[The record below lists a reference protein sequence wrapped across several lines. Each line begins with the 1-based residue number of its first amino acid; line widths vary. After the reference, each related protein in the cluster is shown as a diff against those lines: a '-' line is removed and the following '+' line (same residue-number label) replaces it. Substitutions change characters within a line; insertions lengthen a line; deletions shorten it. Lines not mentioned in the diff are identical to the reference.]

1 MSSTRRHAAYRSF
14 KRFMIRTAPPMEL
27 LAIVLSG
34 VNLTLAV
41 LFLLGFFD
49 C

>member
-1 MSSTRRHAAYRSF
+1 MTPKDRRATLRAWKHAVLRAH
-14 KRFMIRTAPPMEL
+14 PPMEL
-27 LAIVLSG
+27 LLVMSG

-41 LFLLGFFD
+41 LFLFGFFD

>member
-27 LAIVLSG
+27 LAVLSG